1 MTLPPDSPSQDPSDD
16 DSEALFACAAHGGAL
31 CTVVAIEGSWSRR
44 LGAQLAVLPDG
55 TLFGSLADGCLER
68 ALAQEARGA
77 PRAARVL
84 RYGQGS
90 PFVDIRLPCGSGV
103 EVLVD
108 PAPDQAALTAT
119 AAALVRREPAVLDV
133 GCGFTRRYVPRLRL
147 MIMGSGPEVA
157 ALARLAAAQR
167 VEVVVGA
174 PLGEGGDVDLA
185 LGRAPELPVDAWTAI
200 AVLFHDHEWERSL
213 LPWALAGP
221 AFYVGAQGGQM
232 ARESRRQMLTAS
244 GLSAAQA
251 ARLKS
256 PIGLFTGAR
265 TPGVLALAVLAE
277 IVAEYEAA
285 ATRDL
290 P

>member
-1 MTLPPDSPSQDPSDD
+1 MLSGTRSRSHTPRALTPHATHNLMHGQDPVTGS
-16 DSEALFACAAHGGAL
+16 AHAVLGPYWAQ
-31 CTVVAIEGSWSRR
+31 R
-44 LGAQLAVLPDG
+44 LGKAAGL
-55 TLFGSLADGCLER
+55 R
-68 ALAQEARGA
+68 ARQCSARGGELL
-77 PRAARVL
+77 VT
-84 RYGQGS
+84 
-90 PFVDIRLPCGSGV
+90 VD
-103 EVLVD
+103 E
-108 PAPDQAALTAT
+108 
-119 AAALVRREPAVLDV
+119 
-133 GCGFTRRYVPRLRL
+133 
-147 MIMGSGPEVA
+147 
-157 ALARLAAAQR
+157 AAQR

-256 PIGLFTGAR
+256 PIGLFPGAR
-265 TPGVLALAVLAE
+265 TPSVLALAVLAE
-277 IVAEYEAA
+277 IVAEYEAMVE
-285 ATRDL
+285 RG
-290 P
+290 